1 MKLEKIINKLIYWLH
16 QRGFI
21 DTNNISD
28 GCHTFEELY
37 EHRAKL
43 FSVICNT
50 NKEIA
55 WKSKLHDDGTML
67 DGYFIVGLE
76 TEQGQATYHYGLCYW
91 DLFEIMELEKAPK
104 YDGHTSRE
112 AIGRIKMLGKSKL

>member
-1 MKLEKIINKLIYWLH
+1 MKLEKIINKLIYWLD

-28 GCHTFEELY
+28 GCHTFDELY

-50 NKEIA
+50 NKELA
-55 WKSKLHDDGTML
+55 GKSKLHDDGTML
-67 DGYFIVGLE
+67 DGYFIVGIE

-91 DLFEIMELEKAPK
+91 DLFEVMELEKAPK
-104 YDGHTSRE
+104 YDGHTSKE
-112 AIGRIKMLGKSKL
+112 AIERIKMLGKSKL